1 LLLGSNSNQT
11 LSGVISGSGAITKNG
26 TGTLTIS
33 NAASTHNGTL
43 TINTG
48 TLAASGNTSSSVVLN
63 TGVRISAGTAA
74 AVAKFNAGSLTIG
87 AGTGYDLTIGNVSAM
102 VPGTDYD
109 QIALSGALSLSN
121 TAASP
126 FTIYLNGTP
135 SGWSNTAVYS
145 WDIISGTSL
154 SGAFTAGN
162 FTADFTNFGIAAGN
176 RTGTWTF
183 SNPSTGIIQLTYSGA
198 TGNSTWNTGTAS
210 WGTAGSWVENTT
222 PVNFNNL
229 IFNGTGGTATN
240 NISNATLTTVNNIT
254 FDSGAGAYTLAA
266 NAGSAGASGGTALLV
281 TGAITNNST
290 NAQVL
295 STDLSFAS
303 TRTVN
308 AASGNITLSGVVS
321 GGGGLTKTGSNTLLL
336 TGANTYNGITTI
348 NAGTLQIG
356 NNSTGSISSPTVVNN
371 ANLVYRMSGGAI
383 TAPTTISGTGNLTM
397 QAGTTIVIGSGNI
410 TQGGNVIISTGVAG
424 GNGLRF
430 DGISRTITAASINI
444 TGQIGELNASFGAQ
458 RFTLDTSATNGD
470 IYLNVQNGSSG
481 ALYSTAIWAN
491 AGTGNIT
498 IAGSNAA
505 TAGWGGSQGTNLTG
519 ALNISSSFSLT
530 TSLTLNSTG
539 NSSIT
544 GNLTLAS
551 NSTNSWTVAANRAMT
566 VSGILAGSNA
576 SITKNGTGTLTLSG
590 NNTYTGTT
598 TINAGTI
605 EIGAAGRL
613 GSGTYAQNITNN
625 GTLIYSGT
633 NAQTLSGVISGTG
646 NLTQNASSTLTLSGA
661 NTYTGTTT
669 VNAGTLSIGNTMTIG
684 AITGSGNLSLGNGF
698 TLTTNSTSNSTFSG
712 VISGSGAL
720 TKNGA
725 SSLTLGGNN
734 TYSGATTISAG
745 TIEIGA
751 TGRLGGGNYSQN
763 ITNNGLLVYSGTNN
777 QTLGGVIS
785 GTGALTHNASST
797 LTLAGNSNFNGATTI
812 NAGTLVLSG
821 TNTASAITVASGGTL
836 MGSGSGGAT
845 TVSGTIAPGNS
856 PGTLTV
862 GSLTLNGGGVYT
874 WEMADATGAAGT
886 GWDRIA
892 STGLLTV
899 NSTSGSTFT
908 IAITSSGAPSN
919 WNYQTSNQSWDIIT
933 YGSVSGFDA
942 TKFSINATAFGGT
955 LGGAASTWALV
966 NTGSA
971 LRLTYTF
978 IGDAT
983 WAGGAADWST
993 GFSPAITNGA
1003 NATFTGAGG
1012 TITNNI
1018 ASATLGSLG
1027 SITFNSTAG
1036 AYTLNADSGSSG
1048 YDAASAFTLGG
1059 NIVNNSTATQTINLA
1074 LTSSATRVYDAASGN
1089 LVIGG
1094 AIAGNGGLTKN
1105 GSNKLTLS
1113 ANNTYTG
1120 DTTINAGTVEI
1131 GTTGLLG
1138 GGSYS
1143 GNIVNTGA
1151 FLIGSNSNQNLSGAI
1166 SGNGALTKNGT
1177 GTLTLS
1183 GNNNYSGG
1191 TTLNTGT
1198 FVIGH
1203 ANAAGSGTIT
1213 QTSGSS
1219 LLKIDTTGTIANN
1232 MSVFN
1237 VQASQSATLSGAIT
1251 VNNATWDIDTGDTL
1265 TISGAVSGN
1274 GGVTKNG
1281 AGTLLLNGTNTYNG
1295 STVVNAGTLN
1305 AASAGALGSNNTV
1318 QVTGGTLLVTVD
1330 DAINGKNIQMGG
1342 SGVGLQFSGTY
1353 SGVIGNLT
1361 LSANSIIDLGAGSV
1375 QILFQGLNNSSNHT
1389 LSFYN
1394 WSGTTLW
1401 NGGNGTTDTD
1411 KVYFGPDLSDEAL
1424 AKIYFYTGPGDSFL
1438 GSGFDLGLK
1447 ATGFDAPWNEG
1458 NQIIPVPEPETW
1470 ATGLLLLLGGGVW
1483 LWRKRKNFTTQSNL
1497 EGAAPSAPIEKMVG
1511 LFRRNDPNQPQSRLP
1526 ALSAKSARICRN
1538 F

>member
-1 LLLGSNSNQT
+1 
-11 LSGVISGSGAITKNG
+11 
-26 TGTLTIS
+26 
-33 NAASTHNGTL
+33 
-43 TINTG
+43 
-48 TLAASGNTSSSVVLN
+48 
-63 TGVRISAGTAA
+63 
-74 AVAKFNAGSLTIG
+74 
-87 AGTGYDLTIGNVSAM
+87 
-102 VPGTDYD
+102 
-109 QIALSGALSLSN
+109 
-121 TAASP
+121 
-126 FTIYLNGTP
+126 
-135 SGWSNTAVYS
+135 
-145 WDIISGTSL
+145 
-154 SGAFTAGN
+154 
-162 FTADFTNFGIAAGN
+162 
-176 RTGTWTF
+176 
-183 SNPSTGIIQLTYSGA
+183 
-198 TGNSTWNTGTAS
+198 
-210 WGTAGSWVENTT
+210 
-222 PVNFNNL
+222 
-229 IFNGTGGTATN
+229 
-240 NISNATLTTVNNIT
+240 
-254 FDSGAGAYTLAA
+254 
-266 NAGSAGASGGTALLV
+266 
-281 TGAITNNST
+281 
-290 NAQVL
+290 
-295 STDLSFAS
+295 
-303 TRTVN
+303 
-308 AASGNITLSGVVS
+308 
-321 GGGGLTKTGSNTLLL
+321 
-336 TGANTYNGITTI
+336 
-348 NAGTLQIG
+348 
-356 NNSTGSISSPTVVNN
+356 
-371 ANLVYRMSGGAI
+371 
-383 TAPTTISGTGNLTM
+383 
-397 QAGTTIVIGSGNI
+397 
-410 TQGGNVIISTGVAG
+410 
-424 GNGLRF
+424 
-430 DGISRTITAASINI
+430 
-444 TGQIGELNASFGAQ
+444 
-458 RFTLDTSATNGD
+458 
-470 IYLNVQNGSSG
+470 
-481 ALYSTAIWAN
+481 
-491 AGTGNIT
+491 
-498 IAGSNAA
+498 
-505 TAGWGGSQGTNLTG
+505 
-519 ALNISSSFSLT
+519 
-530 TSLTLNSTG
+530 
-539 NSSIT
+539 
-544 GNLTLAS
+544 
-551 NSTNSWTVAANRAMT
+551 
-566 VSGILAGSNA
+566 
-576 SITKNGTGTLTLSG
+576 
-590 NNTYTGTT
+590 
-598 TINAGTI
+598 
-605 EIGAAGRL
+605 
-613 GSGTYAQNITNN
+613 
-625 GTLIYSGT
+625 
-633 NAQTLSGVISGTG
+633 VISGTG

-669 VNAGTLSIGNTMTIG
+669 VNAGTLAIGNTMTIG

-698 TLTTNSTSNSTFSG
+698 TLTSNSTSNSTFSG

-720 TKNGA
+720 AKNGA
-725 SSLTLGGNN
+725 SSLTLGANN

-751 TGRLGGGNYSQN
+751 AGRLGGGNYSQN
-763 ITNNGLLVYSGTNN
+763 IANNGVLIYSGTNN

-797 LTLAGNSNFNGATTI
+797 LTLTGNSNFNGATTI

-933 YGSVSGFDA
+933 YGSVSGFDG

-1003 NATFTGAGG
+1003 NATFTGGGG

-1027 SITFNSTAG
+1027 ALTFNSTAG

-1120 DTTINAGTVEI
+1120 DTTINAGTLEI
-1131 GTTGLLG
+1131 SSTGLLG

-1177 GTLTLS
+1177 GTLTLA

-1198 FVIGH
+1198 LVIG
-1203 ANAAGSGTIT
+1203 NAAAAGTGTIT
-1213 QTSGSS
+1213 QANGSS
-1219 LLKIDTTGTIANN
+1219 LLKIDTTGTITNA
-1232 MSVFN
+1232 MSVYN

-1295 STVVNAGTLN
+1295 STVVNAGILN

-1361 LSANSIIDLGAGSV
+1361 LSANSIIDLGTGSV
-1375 QILFQGLNNSSNHT
+1375 QILFQGLNSSNHT

-1394 WSGTTLW
+1394 WSGKTLW

-1424 AKIYFYTGPGDSFL
+1424 AKIYFYSGPGDSFL
-1438 GSGFDLGLK
+1438 GSGFELMPQ
-1447 ATGFDAPWNEG
+1447 TTFEG
-1458 NQIIPVPEPETW
+1458 TPGYQIIPVPEPETW
-1470 ATGLLLLLGGGVW
+1470 ATGILLMLGGGVW